1 MPFYRQNARFDP
13 EGRLSPRCAIPRLP
27 VRHKYI
33 PGIGAATRTP
43 HRYRCCP
50 VSKFHP
56 PPPPLRSIDATPPS
70 TPWTSRRRVGGLV
83 GGGSSP
89 LVMSR
94 TLPFQEVSESKHPT
108 IPYVPPLLVALYL
121 SPPWL
126 QAPSPPTRRRLVT
139 HDPIPTGLPGRWN
152 GSCGRKR
159 KRAHAHVCMQM
170 CAHMLACNHTH
181 PPLCALC
188 LRRRF

>member
-1 MPFYRQNARFDP
+1 MPFYRQNARFYP
-13 EGRLSPRCAIPRLP
+13 EGRLSPRCAIPRLR
-27 VRHKYI
+27 VGHKYI

-50 VSKFHP
+50 VSKFHS

-108 IPYVPPLLVALYL
+108 IPYVPPLLVALTLVRRGCRLPPHSPAADWSPTTRFRPVYL
-121 SPPWL
+121 AVGMAVAAGNAS
-126 QAPSPPTRRRLVT
+126 ARMRT
-139 HDPIPTGLPGRWN
+139 
-152 GSCGRKR
+152 
-159 KRAHAHVCMQM
+159 
-170 CAHMLACNHTH
+170 CACKCVHT
-181 PPLCALC
+181 C
-188 LRRRF
+188 